1 MKLQPGE
8 PPERFR
14 VLGLPVLTKNK
25 GTAAKF
31 CQPCPAYEETRCRIY
46 SERPQYCREFECV
59 LFKSVNAGRM
69 QPEAAL
75 RVIRTAK
82 QRVDK
87 VLELLALL
95 GDNDEEIAV
104 AARFRKLSQRME
116 KERPVDEQAA
126 EMFGELTLAMH
137 DLNVLLSDAFY
148 PGAAH

>member
-1 MKLQPGE
+1 
-8 PPERFR
+8 
-14 VLGLPVLTKNK
+14 
-25 GTAAKF
+25 
-31 CQPCPAYEETRCRIY
+31 
-46 SERPQYCREFECV
+46 
-59 LFKSVNAGRM
+59 M

-82 QRVDK
+82 QRVDRVRK
-87 VLELLALL
+87 LMALL
-95 GDNDEEIAV
+95 GDDNEEIAL

-148 PGAAH
+148 PGGAH